1 MREVPHTVAPPAAD
15 FMGDGFVGTESRTSV
30 IGLNDARVSLLR
42 LAAENGLRVVL
53 VTDGLCALTPAFAEV
68 WREAGA
74 AWVVRGERGLREGFS
89 GRRLGDIADVLA
101 AAPSP
106 SIDMLDP
113 GFLRPP
119 AVTAV
124 QVLALVSLRH
134 RAQAS
139 TVLGGPASR
148 LAELL
153 TERPLS
159 VWGAREPAGNQ
170 WDRTELTTFARHQ
183 MPGPI
188 VMVGSG
194 PGSRATITTQRTD
207 HGVEEV
213 TQLHAN
219 LGSPE
224 RAPLN
229 SARQRILTYLGEL
242 AASTMPLVGMVM
254 ARPGPSDL
262 LVRPQASWPTTPLA
276 LLIGPPAVRLL
287 KLDIS
292 ALISRFGARAVG
304 RPQIPGLLFDLAT
317 SDTDP
322 ASRLDE
328 VVAALGS
335 DELDEVLGLTLEPFA
350 AAVPPK
356 PSFAG
361 R

>member
-1 MREVPHTVAPPAAD
+1 MRDVPLTVPPPAAD
-15 FMGDGFVGTESRTSV
+15 FIGNGFVATESRTSV
-30 IGLNDARVSLLR
+30 IGLDDARVNLLR
-42 LAAENGLRVVL
+42 LAAANGVRAVL

-89 GRRLGDIADVLA
+89 GRRLSEIVDVLA
-101 AAPSP
+101 PAPNAFA
-106 SIDMLDP
+106 DDLDL

-119 AVTAV
+119 PVTAV
-124 QVLALVSLRH
+124 QVLALISLRH
-134 RAQAS
+134 RAQTS

-153 TERPLS
+153 AERPLS
-159 VWGAREPAGNQ
+159 VWGAREPAGNR
-170 WDRTELTTFARHQ
+170 WDRTELTTFARHL

-188 VMVGSG
+188 AVVGSG
-194 PGSRATITTQRTD
+194 PGSRATITIQRTD
-207 HGVEEV
+207 QGVEEV

-224 RAPLN
+224 RAPVDH
-229 SARQRILTYLGEL
+229 ARQRTLTYLSEL
-242 AASTMPLVGMVM
+242 AGCTMPLVGMVL

-276 LLIGPPAVRLL
+276 LLIGPPAVRRL

-292 ALISRFGARAVG
+292 DLIARFGARAVG
-304 RPQIPGLLFDLAT
+304 RPQIPGLLFDLAGP
-317 SDTDP
+317 DTDP
-322 ASRLDE
+322 ATRLDE
-328 VVAALGS
+328 VVAALGG
-335 DELDEVLGLTLEPFA
+335 DELDEVLGLTSEPFA
-350 AAVPPK
+350 AAGPPQ